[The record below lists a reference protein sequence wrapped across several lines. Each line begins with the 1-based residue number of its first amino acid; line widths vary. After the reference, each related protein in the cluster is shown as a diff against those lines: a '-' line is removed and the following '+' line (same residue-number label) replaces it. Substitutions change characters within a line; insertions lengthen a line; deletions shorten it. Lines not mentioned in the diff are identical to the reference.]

1 MKDNKI
7 INKNLEKNKFPLQK
21 QNIPIKG
28 KILSV
33 TSTPYPKKKIFIL
46 TDNNDDCIFYVIE
59 NNKFNAPQEY
69 ILNSEVL
76 KTGKLNGKKI
86 NFQTETL
93 ESQIWTDKSGNH
105 VIIKIK
111 NVCFYYNPFMAKK
124 IEELNLILFG
134 STLIQPYAVIFND
147 ERCNENDTGIFLIS
161 DFNSSIFEVQLIL
174 TKKKEVLR
182 TRLGE
187 LLKLKPDKRRRTVVD
202 YEISLFDMDK
212 NDRIVDFKL
221 FTENDNILLIAI
233 TKRIV
238 FQFVGKKD
246 FRNVLENYDLEYGNI
261 IKGVKK
267 FFPQKSK
274 QTKKIKQLKNGEK
287 KEITQIVSEE
297 RESSKFTRIQ
307 LILNKEKKKEW
318 DSIGFMTDC
327 GYIILDINKDL
338 KPQNTINICK
348 YYKREIETKEQSEII
363 HQVMPKAVCESNFN
377 RFFLY
382 SNYLVVQNKLTNGIN
397 HNENLP
403 YQFIDL
409 FYNEDSIILY
419 NEKNIYKIE
428 LENELENIYEDYIE
442 KGDYK
447 TALELKKDDK
457 YLTPSLHK
465 IYGDYLYDNKQYM
478 QAAIEYAFSNE
489 FFENVCIKFLNMN
502 NIKAL
507 IRYLI
512 LIIRFRIQSASD
524 KKKEKEE
531 NKEENKKEQFIEKF
545 LLHTWL
551 LELLIEKLENNTDN
565 ELVQEIKEISRCESN
580 GTKYLNSDIIYDFLN
595 LFDKQQE
602 LIEFAYLKKNHEI
615 IISSLINRNKIESAL
630 EQFEACLFGD
640 ESEFDKKL
648 KKNFYKY
655 GNLMIKKNI
664 KKTID
669 SLRNYFK
676 PEKAEEVFRLLIS
689 PDLKLLS
696 EKETEFKLLVDYIKE
711 LLRKSYKIGDKEY
724 NLTKSENL
732 HNLYILLVSYGKSE
746 KFKIALFSDLKSV
759 INSFIND
766 QQLSKKVDIKDK
778 IFFDLNFAKKIFK
791 EKDDKKSQEI
801 LCLIYYLLNQ
811 YIDFTDLAIKNDF
824 QDLIFDLTKNIKE
837 EKLKKKIWLKIFQ
850 YVKANKSLSVAKE
863 LINKSKNM
871 IKIED
876 VIPLMN
882 DDEKLNDL
890 KEELTN
896 CIQRSEESVRK
907 LNNEIREFNESNN
920 LINKDIEFSEKRAV
934 KKKFTD
940 LRCSKC
946 GRNINS
952 GRNTK
957 FFLFPCQHIF
967 DLQCLIDT
975 YMEFNNH
982 NLNNEN
988 FGVKIGVIKDLSD
1001 KIRKMEEKKS
1011 KALEGKGVFGNEE
1024 EYVLNNT
1031 KKILYDYLDD
1041 ECLLCGQEMIDS
1053 TQIEFGN
1060 DEKFEWDLI

>member
-1 MKDNKI
+1 
-7 INKNLEKNKFPLQK
+7 
-21 QNIPIKG
+21 
-28 KILSV
+28 
-33 TSTPYPKKKIFIL
+33 
-46 TDNNDDCIFYVIE
+46 
-59 NNKFNAPQEY
+59 
-69 ILNSEVL
+69 
-76 KTGKLNGKKI
+76 
-86 NFQTETL
+86 
-93 ESQIWTDKSGNH
+93 
-105 VIIKIK
+105 
-111 NVCFYYNPFMAKK
+111 MAKK
-124 IEELNLILFG
+124 IEELNLIIFG

-147 ERCNENDTGIFLIS
+147 EKCKEDDTGIFLLS
-161 DFNSSIFEVQLIL
+161 DFNSSIYEAQLIL
-174 TKKKEVLR
+174 TKKKEMLR

-187 LLKLKPDKRRRTVVD
+187 LLKLKADKRKRTITD
-202 YEISLFDMDK
+202 YEICLFDMDR
-212 NDRIVDFKL
+212 NDRIIDFKL

-233 TKRIV
+233 TKRII
-238 FQFVGKKD
+238 FQFVGKND
-246 FRNVLENYDLEYGNI
+246 FRKVLENYDLEYGNI
-261 IKGVKK
+261 IQGVKK
-267 FFPQKSK
+267 FFPQKPK
-274 QTKKIKQLKNGEK
+274 QTKKIKQLKNGGK
-287 KEITQIVSEE
+287 KEIIQIESEE
-297 RESSKFTRIQ
+297 RETSTFTRIQ
-307 LILNKEKKKEW
+307 LLNKENKKECE
-318 DSIGFMTDC
+318 SIGFMTDC

-338 KPQNTINICK
+338 KPQNKFNICK
-348 YYKREIETKEQSEII
+348 YYKRGIETKEQSEII

-382 SNYLVVQNKLTNGIN
+382 SNYLVVQNKLTNAIN
-397 HNENLP
+397 HNEKLSL
-403 YQFIDL
+403 QFIDL
-409 FYNEDSIILY
+409 FYNEDSVIIY

-457 YLTPSLHK
+457 YLMPSLHK
-465 IYGDYLYDNKQYM
+465 IYGDYLFDNKKYM

-502 NIKAL
+502 NITAL

-512 LIIRFRIQSASD
+512 LIIRFRIKSSSD
-524 KKKEKEE
+524 KKKDKED
-531 NKEENKKEQFIEKF
+531 NKENQENKKEQFIEKF

-565 ELVQEIKEISRCESN
+565 ELVQEIKEISRCETN

-595 LFDKQQE
+595 LFNKQQE

-615 IISSLINRNKIESAL
+615 IISSLINRNKIQSAL
-630 EQFEACLFGD
+630 EQFEACLYGD

-648 KKNFYKY
+648 KNNFYKY

-669 SLRNYFK
+669 TVKNYFRPEK
-676 PEKAEEVFRLLIS
+676 PEEIFRLLIS
-689 PDLKLLS
+689 PDLKLLAES
-696 EKETEFKLLVDYIKE
+696 ESEFKILVDYIKE
-711 LLRKSYKIGDKEY
+711 LMRKSYKIGDKEY
-724 NLTKSENL
+724 DLTKNENL

-746 KFKIALFSDLKSV
+746 KFEITLFNDLKNV
-759 INSFIND
+759 INIFINN
-766 QQLSKKVDIKDK
+766 QKLTREGDIKDK
-778 IFFDLNFAKKIFK
+778 IYFDLNFAKKIFK
-791 EKDDKKSQEI
+791 EKQDKKSQEI

-811 YIDFTDLAIKNDF
+811 YLEFTDIAIKNNF
-824 QDLIFDLTKNIKE
+824 QDLIFDLTKIIKD

-850 YVKANKSLSVAKE
+850 YEKAHKSLSVAKE

-896 CIQRSEESVRK
+896 CIHRSEESVRK

-952 GRNTK
+952 GKNTK

-975 YMEFNNH
+975 YMEFNNL
-982 NLNNEN
+982 NLNNKKFE
-988 FGVKIGVIKDLSD
+988 VKIRDIKNLSD
-1001 KIRKMEEKKS
+1001 KIRNMEEKKS
-1011 KALEGKGVFGNEE
+1011 RALERKEQFGNGE
-1024 EYVLNNT
+1024 EYFSININ
-1031 KKILYDYLDD
+1031 KKILYNYLDD

-1060 DEKFEWDLI
+1060 DEKFEWDLF